1 MGLKTALVKPRTVLS
16 HGEAGKGELTQMLCK
31 QEERKPHR
39 EVTMWLYRHRA
50 SDTSPGPGTKS
61 PHIRGIGWI
70 HREHRQPE
78 SGRASHHAPCLH
90 FL

>member
-39 EVTMWLYRHRA
+39 EVTMWLYRHGA
-50 SDTSPGPGTKS
+50 SDTSPGPGTKA
-61 PHIRGIGWI
+61 PHIRGIG
-70 HREHRQPE
+70 
-78 SGRASHHAPCLH
+78 
-90 FL
+90 